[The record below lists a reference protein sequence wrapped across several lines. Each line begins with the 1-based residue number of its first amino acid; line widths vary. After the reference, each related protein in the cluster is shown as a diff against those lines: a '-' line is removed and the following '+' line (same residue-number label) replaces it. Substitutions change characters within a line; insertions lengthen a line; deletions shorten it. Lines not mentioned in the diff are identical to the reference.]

1 MAGSMSTSEQVL
13 TALFAALGAH
23 LPEGVKILRNAVLP
37 ERIPAGGVAI
47 LRDGDPGEPEF
58 LFSPALYL
66 YDHRAEIDLVVEAA
80 SPADRDAAFDALK
93 LAVGVALA
101 IDRTL
106 GGLCDTVQG
115 EAPAPV
121 ELPIE
126 GAEGLK
132 AASLG
137 IILCYATSD
146 PLA

>member
-1 MAGSMSTSEQVL
+1 MSKSEQVL
-13 TALFAALGAH
+13 SALLAALGAH
-23 LPEGVKILRNAVLP
+23 LPNGVKLLRNAVLP

-66 YDHRAEIDLVVEAA
+66 YEHRAELDLVVEEANPAA
-80 SPADRDAAFDALK
+80 RDAAFDALK
-93 LAVGVALA
+93 LAVGVAIA
-101 IDRTL
+101 ADRTL
-106 GGLCDTVQG
+106 GGLCDYVQG

-121 ELPIE
+121 ELPTE

-137 IILCYATSD
+137 IILSYATSD
-146 PLA
+146 PLT

>member
-1 MAGSMSTSEQVL
+1 MSKSEQIL

-23 LPEGVKILRNAVLP
+23 LPGGVRLLRNAVLP

-47 LRDGDPGEPEF
+47 LRDGEPGEPEF
-58 LFSPALYL
+58 LFSPPLYL
-66 YDHRAEIDLVVEAA
+66 YEHRAELDLVVEAA
-80 SPADRDAAFDALK
+80 NPAARDAAFDTLK

-101 IDRTL
+101 ADRTL

-115 EAPAPV
+115 EASAPV

-137 IILCYATSD
+137 IILSYATSD
-146 PLA
+146 PLL

>member
-1 MAGSMSTSEQVL
+1 MSKSEQVL
-13 TALFAALGAH
+13 SALFAALGTH
-23 LPEGVKILRNAVLP
+23 LPEGVKLLRNAVLP

-47 LRDGDPGEPEF
+47 LRDGDPGEPEL

-66 YDHRAEIDLVVEAA
+66 YEHRAELDLVVEAL
-80 SPADRDAAFDALK
+80 SPAARDAAFDALK
-93 LAVGVALA
+93 LAVGGALA
-101 IDRTL
+101 ADRTL
-106 GGLCDTVQG
+106 GGLCDFVQG

-137 IILCYATSD
+137 VILSYATSD
-146 PLA
+146 PLL